1 MYGCEDIGFILD
13 RGYFSL
19 GNIRYFEKNGYDY
32 ILMTKGNALFIR
44 EAIEE
49 CIGLLKSGYHCFVS
63 EYELYGKTIKKNI
76 FNMENEQYIHI
87 YYNGINAEKEK
98 IMINQR
104 FEKMDEQLE
113 KKKSKIIKREEDV
126 AAYKKYYNLKFD
138 ENGYFLSYTRK
149 EREIKKLIDRAGF
162 FTIIT
167 SRQMEAKEALEIYRN
182 RDAVEKVF
190 RMEKTYLGNDV
201 FRVHIDEH
209 LESKMFISF
218 VALIIRNEIY
228 KSLKPLYLT
237 SRNEHT
243 VLKVLREYERLG
255 VTKLSDGKY
264 HVRYRLTNKQ
274 KKILKVIG
282 INEHEYIKFANEA
295 IPPLERK

>member
-1 MYGCEDIGFILD
+1 M
-13 RGYFSL
+13 SL
-19 GNIRYFEKNGYDY
+19 SS
-32 ILMTKGNALFIR
+32 
-44 EAIEE
+44 
-49 CIGLLKSGYHCFVS
+49 LKDW
-63 EYELYGKTIKKNI
+63 
-76 FNMENEQYIHI
+76 M
-87 YYNGINAEKEK
+87 
-98 IMINQR
+98 
-104 FEKMDEQLE
+104 
-113 KKKSKIIKREEDV
+113 
-126 AAYKKYYNLKFD
+126 
-138 ENGYFLSYTRK
+138 
-149 EREIKKLIDRAGF
+149 
-162 FTIIT
+162 
-167 SRQMEAKEALEIYRN
+167 EIYRN

-201 FRVHIDEH
+201 FRVHTDEH

-218 VALIIRNEIY
+218 VALIIRNETY

-237 SRNEHT
+237 SRKEYT
-243 VLKVLREYERLG
+243 VPKVLREYERLG